1 MGQARAAI
9 KNIVFSLSRQWPT
22 GSRNASASS
31 SPHRRMR
38 PTDAPAEGSM
48 ESTLPTRLNGRQR
61 LQLVAKGRHP
71 TAGFHDGRFFVCQ
84 TATTCPTPP
93 PISSPSSDT
102 PAIAAQWSAP
112 CRHAVTPSRQP
123 VPRLQQAQTQRNER
137 AADDAVEQ
145 LRARRHVL
153 LHQRNQHH
161 VKGV

>member
-1 MGQARAAI
+1 MGQARVAI
-9 KNIVFSLSRQWPT
+9 KKIVFSLSRQWPT

-84 TATTCPTPP
+84 TAATCPIPP
-93 PISSPSSDT
+93 PISSLSSDR
-102 PAIAAQWSAP
+102 PVIAAQWSAP
-112 CRHAVTPSRQP
+112 CRHAVTPSRRHASLFLVSNKP
-123 VPRLQQAQTQRNER
+123 KPSAMNVPPTMRLNSFAR
-137 AADDAVEQ
+137 AATCCFTREISTT
-145 LRARRHVL
+145 
-153 LHQRNQHH
+153 
-161 VKGV
+161 